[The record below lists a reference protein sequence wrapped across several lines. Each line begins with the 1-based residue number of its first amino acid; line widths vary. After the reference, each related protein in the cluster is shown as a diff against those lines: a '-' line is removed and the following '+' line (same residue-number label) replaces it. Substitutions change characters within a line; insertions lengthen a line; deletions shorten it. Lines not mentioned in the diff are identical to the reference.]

1 MVVYTKKGDAG
12 ETRLIDGSK
21 VEKSSCQS
29 VAVGELDALN
39 CEIGSI
45 LCFRSEKFKNS
56 RNNERKIFYDKQME
70 ILENIQTRIF
80 EISSIIANPKYSTRT
95 DVVFNPDHI
104 KLLEDNIDS
113 MEKMMPKIRNFI
125 LPQGNQQMMTAHRAR
140 VICRSTERN
149 LTGLINSSG
158 NNFIKIN
165 CSAYIN
171 RLSDYLFTLVRY
183 IGFYENIPE
192 RKIVSH
198 KEFQAEIEPVESQI
212 NRDIAEATRRLLS
225 DLV

>member
-1 MVVYTKKGDAG
+1 MVVYTKKGDTG

-45 LCFRSEKFKNS
+45 LCFRNIEHKD
-56 RNNERKIFYDKQME
+56 NNLKDFYDKQME

-95 DVVFNPDHI
+95 DVVFNPDNI
-104 KLLEDNIDS
+104 KLLEENIDT
-113 MEKMMPKIRNFI
+113 MEKMMPKIRNFV

-171 RLSDYLFTLVRY
+171 RLSDYLFTLVRF

-192 RKIVSH
+192 RKIVSRR
-198 KEFQAEIEPVESQI
+198 EFQAEIEPVESQI
-212 NRDIAEATRRLLS
+212 DVDN
-225 DLV
+225 

>member
-1 MVVYTKKGDAG
+1 MVVYTKKGDTG

-45 LCFRSEKFKNS
+45 LCFRNIEHKD
-56 RNNERKIFYDKQME
+56 NNLKDFYDKQME

-95 DVVFNPDHI
+95 DVVFNPDNI
-104 KLLEDNIDS
+104 KLLEENIDT
-113 MEKMMPKIRNFI
+113 MEKMMPKIRNFV
-125 LPQGNQQMMTAHRAR
+125 LPQGNQQMMTTHRAR

-171 RLSDYLFTLVRY
+171 RLSDYLFTLVRF

-192 RKIVSH
+192 RKIVSY

-212 NRDIAEATRRLLS
+212 DVDN
-225 DLV
+225 